1 MVWLRIAAA
10 FDSDMLMMYPQ
21 GTEPT
26 GPLATAPRRRSLQ
39 ARLAGLTLVELLLS
53 LAIVAILTS
62 LTVAGYGFV
71 REKQDILQATLDIQN
86 IEGLL
91 ERYFITRNGYPDSL
105 AAIPAAAALRDPWG
119 NPYQYL
125 NIATTK
131 GKGKVR
137 KDHNLVPLNTDYDLY
152 SMGKDGRSV
161 SPLTAQASRDD
172 IVRANN
178 GGFVGLA
185 ADY

>member
-1 MVWLRIAAA
+1 MPKT
-10 FDSDMLMMYPQ
+10 YPHSI
-21 GTEPT
+21 EPT
-26 GPLATAPRRRSLQ
+26 RPPAAVLGRRPPRTQ
-39 ARLAGLTLVELLLS
+39 HAGVTLIELLLS
-53 LAIVAILTS
+53 LAIVGILT
-62 LTVAGYGFV
+62 TVAMVSYGFV
-71 REKQDILQATLDIQN
+71 RERQDIVQATVDIQN

-91 ERYFITRNGYPDSL
+91 ERYFVGHNGYPDSL
-105 AAIPAAAALRDPWG
+105 ADIPSAAALRDPWG
-119 NPYQYL
+119 NPYRYL
-125 NIATTK
+125 NIATVN
-131 GKGKVR
+131 GNGQVR

-178 GGFVGLA
+178 GGFIGLA

>member
-1 MVWLRIAAA
+1 MPKYHLSA
-10 FDSDMLMMYPQ
+10 
-21 GTEPT
+21 EPT
-26 GPLATAPRRRSLQ
+26 RPPAAILYRRPSQ
-39 ARLAGLTLVELLLS
+39 TPHAGVTLIELLLS
-53 LAIVAILTS
+53 LTIVGILTS
-62 LTVAGYGFV
+62 VAVTSYGFV
-71 REKQDILQATLDIQN
+71 RERQDIVQATVDIQT

-91 ERYFITRNGYPDSL
+91 ERYFIANNRYPDSL
-105 AAIPAAAALRDPWG
+105 TDIPGAAALRDPWG

-125 NIATTK
+125 NIATVK
-131 GKGKVR
+131 GKGKLR

-178 GGFVGLA
+178 GGFIGLA
-185 ADY
+185 SDY